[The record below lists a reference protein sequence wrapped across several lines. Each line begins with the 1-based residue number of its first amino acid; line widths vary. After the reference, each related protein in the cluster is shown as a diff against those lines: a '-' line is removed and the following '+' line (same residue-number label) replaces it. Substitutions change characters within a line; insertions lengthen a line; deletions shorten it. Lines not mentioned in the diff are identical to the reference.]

1 MGVPTWCNEAVDEF
15 ERQCV
20 SDKDLADMVSKERSI
35 MRCLPSIEAPTA
47 VRELA
52 MPPGHLLFVAQ
63 VLDTSGFWVTWHDFQ
78 LQVVAATAAL
88 YMCVKLHD
96 NPLERI
102 GTDGQLLTF
111 VDGATSFLDRASNE

>member
-1 MGVPTWCNEAVDEF
+1 
-15 ERQCV
+15 
-20 SDKDLADMVSKERSI
+20 
-35 MRCLPSIEAPTA
+35 
-47 VRELA
+47 

-63 VLDTSGFWVTWHDFQ
+63 VLGISGFWVTWHDFQ

-88 YMCVKLHD
+88 YMCVKLHG

-102 GTDGQLLTF
+102 GTDGQLLTL